1 MALSQAMASC
11 QVEPMCTLAIY
22 FRVFPE
28 YPVVIAANRDEFLDR
43 AALAPG
49 TLADPPHVVGGK
61 DLKAGG
67 TWLGLNSYGLVCG
80 LLNRRSELP
89 ANPNARSRGTL
100 TLEALSHRRPV
111 EASAHVARQDGCH
124 YNPFNL
130 LMASRNEAFVAYNR
144 AAASR
149 IEIAPL
155 LPGFHL
161 LTNLDL
167 DDFECPRISRSYR
180 KFYDLAKS
188 NKSPNPEFLREA
200 LARVLSEHTTELD
213 SRSGR
218 PNALCLHLGE
228 YGTRSS
234 SIIMMSADTRRT
246 MHHFAAGPPCT
257 SAYHPAPAPSSFLEE
272 GRDTRD
278 RKATDRNRSAGQ
290 EN

>member
-1 MALSQAMASC
+1 
-11 QVEPMCTLAIY
+11 MCTLAIY
-22 FRVFPE
+22 FGVFPD
-28 YPVVIAANRDEFLDR
+28 YPVVIAANRDEFLER
-43 AALAPG
+43 PALAPS
-49 TLADPPHVVGGK
+49 TLADHPHVVGGK

-89 ANPNARSRGTL
+89 ANPAARSRGIL

-111 EASAHVARQDGCH
+111 EASAYVASQNGSD

-130 LMASRNEAFVAYNR
+130 LMASRNEAFVAYHR
-144 AAASR
+144 AGASR
-149 IEIAPL
+149 IEVAPL
-155 LPGFHL
+155 SPGLHL

-188 NKSPNPEFLREA
+188 NMSPNPECLREA

-218 PNALCLHLGE
+218 PNALCLHLGD

-234 SIIMMSADTRRT
+234 SILMMHGDSNRT
-246 MHHFAAGPPCT
+246 IHHFAAGPPCK
-257 SAYHPAPAPSSFLEE
+257 SAYHPAPVPGSLLEE

-278 RKATDRNRSAGQ
+278 RKASDRDRSTSKEG
-290 EN
+290 

>member
-1 MALSQAMASC
+1 
-11 QVEPMCTLAIY
+11 MCTLAIY

-43 AALAPG
+43 PALAPV
-49 TLADPPHVVGGK
+49 TLADHPHAVGGK

-100 TLEALSHRRPV
+100 TLEALSHRRPH
-111 EASAHVARQDGCH
+111 EASAHVARQDGSH

-130 LMASRNEAFVAYNR
+130 LTASRNEAFVAYNR

-149 IEIAPL
+149 IEIARL
-155 LPGFHL
+155 SPGFHL

-180 KFYDLAKS
+180 KFYDLAKA
-188 NKSPNPEFLREA
+188 NMSPNPDWLREA
-200 LARVLSEHTTELD
+200 LARLLSEHTTELD
-213 SRSGR
+213 PRSGR

-234 SIIMMSADTRRT
+234 SIIILGGDSHRT
-246 MHHFAAGPPCT
+246 IHYYAAGPPCQF
-257 SAYHPAPAPSSFLEE
+257 AYHPASVPDSSLEE
-272 GRDTRD
+272 GRDTGD
-278 RKATDRNRSAGQ
+278 RKAADRYRGAGQ